1 MQEHKHHTGCCGCHL
16 EPMKRRTFLAALG
29 GTAATAAVVSG
40 CATTETRRGAAAAAR
55 ERVHPS
61 RPRKALV
68 VQPVLSYQL
77 FQRQNQTSWRS
88 WGGLHT
94 QDDVTQETDR
104 IDGEIKNL
112 KTQAEFP
119 VEFRPLARVT
129 NKDEAAVLRDGDADV
144 MLIYGATGGVEEM
157 ETLISPKRY
166 NIVFVRH
173 ETGPAYLWY
182 EIAHPR
188 LLRKTVDEY
197 GQPGLEPCDVV
208 VDQTADVLWRLRSFY
223 ALKNTVG
230 SRIVCIGGASGWG
243 AGGQDAPKIAK
254 ELWKMELLDEP
265 YDDLGKRIVAARQDA
280 ARVARA
286 EAMTD
291 EYLGLPG
298 TKLETDR
305 TFMVCAYLLTE
316 IFEDL
321 MAEMNAPAI
330 TVNNCMGTIMP
341 LSETTACMPLSFI
354 NDDGGMAFCESDF
367 AVIPSGILLH
377 HIAQTPVFLQD
388 PTYPH
393 HGVVTVAHCT
403 APRKMDGKTLEKTR
417 ILTHFESDYGAAP
430 KVDMRIGQIITMID
444 PDFETKRW
452 IGFRGTIKANP
463 FLDICRS
470 QIDVAI
476 EGDYRRLAEEMRGF
490 HWMLAYGD
498 HLRET
503 GYALRKLGVG
513 WYNLSD
519 DRTMEA

>member
-1 MQEHKHHTGCCGCHL
+1 MWEHKHHSGCCGCHL

-29 GTAATAAVVSG
+29 GTAASAAVVSG
-40 CATTETRRGAAAAAR
+40 CATTGARRGAAATR
-55 ERVHPS
+55 ERVRPS
-61 RPRKALV
+61 RPRKTLV
-68 VQPVLSYQL
+68 VQPALSYYL
-77 FQRQNQTSWRS
+77 FKRHEQTSWRP

-94 QDDVTQETDR
+94 EDDVTREMER
-104 IDGEIKNL
+104 IDAEL
-112 KTQAEFP
+112 KALGAQAEFP

-129 NKDEAAVLRDGDADV
+129 NKDEAAALRGGDADV
-144 MLIYGATGGVEEM
+144 MLVYGATGGVEEM
-157 ETLISPKRY
+157 ETLISPDRY
-166 NIVFVRH
+166 NLVFVRH
-173 ETGPAYLWY
+173 ESGPAYLWY
-182 EIAHPR
+182 EVAHPR
-188 LLRKTVDEY
+188 LLRKMVDEY
-197 GQPGLEPCDVV
+197 GQPGLEPSDVV
-208 VDQTADVLWRLRSFY
+208 VDQTSDVLWRLRSLY

-243 AGGQDAPKIAK
+243 AGGQNAPKLAA

-265 YDDLGKRIVAARQDA
+265 YEDLGKRIVAARNDP

-286 EAMTD
+286 EAMAE
-291 EYLGLPG
+291 EYLDLPG

-305 TFMVCAYLLTE
+305 GFVVRAYLLTE

-321 MAEMNAPAI
+321 MEEMSAPAI

-367 AVIPSGILLH
+367 VVIPSGILLH

-403 APRKMDGKTLEKTR
+403 APRKMDGKTLEKAR
-417 ILTHFESDYGAAP
+417 ILTHYESDYGAAP
-430 KVDMRIGQIITMID
+430 KVDMQIGRLITMID
-444 PDFETKRW
+444 PDFAGKRW

-476 EGDYRRLAEEMRGF
+476 EGDYRRLAEEMVGF

-498 HLRET
+498 HLKET
-503 GYALRKLGVG
+503 GYALRKLGIG

-519 DRTMEA
+519 DRTIEA